1 VIAIFG
7 IAIKG
12 TTDTANAMSALLDI
26 TVSLEKMD
34 SDLSACVGITT
45 GIVVAGNLDSSNRMS
60 YSVMGDTVNLSA
72 RLESLTRLYSVTNIV
87 SQASRD
93 DAQNFGYLELDI
105 VCVAGKSQS
114 VRIFELLGFRCELSS
129 AKISEVDAF
138 SEVLEEYRLQ
148 NWDAAEEPFSW
159 LQVKCD
165 NTQLY

>member
-1 VIAIFG
+1 MIAIFG

-114 VRIFELLGFRCELSS
+114 VRIFELSDLRGELSN
-129 AKISEVDAF
+129 AKI
-138 SEVLEEYRLQ
+138 
-148 NWDAAEEPFSW
+148 
-159 LQVKCD
+159 
-165 NTQLY
+165 

>member
-1 VIAIFG
+1 MIAIFG

-114 VRIFELLGFRCELSS
+114 VRIFELLGFRGELSS
-129 AKISEVDAF
+129 AKI
-138 SEVLEEYRLQ
+138 
-148 NWDAAEEPFSW
+148 
-159 LQVKCD
+159 
-165 NTQLY
+165 